1 MSYKRPLYLLPC
13 KSTIILIKRNILG
26 DNYWVLGVRFWVVSV
41 GWWWIVVMGDEGWGR
56 ILAFDS
62 FELWRGWWCQRK
74 GGIITAYIRVF
85 FIIKLLS
92 LLTFRVT
99 LLWVNGLDKVIA
111 WQIWQESFFLFFTY
125 RWLPVLLQGV
135 LLLRGGL
142 FLFCFL
148 ISSALLCLL
157 CLWGNDSWFVPP
169 YIL

>member
-1 MSYKRPLYLLPC
+1 MGGGC
-13 KSTIILIKRNILG
+13 
-26 DNYWVLGVRFWVVSV
+26 WVLGGEFWVVMNCCDGRWRVGEDFSLWFFWIMK
-41 GWWWIVVMGDEGWGR
+41 GWWS
-56 ILAFDS
+56 L
-62 FELWRGWWCQRK
+62 RK

-99 LLWVNGLDKVIA
+99 LLGVNGLDKIIG
-111 WQIWQESFFLFFTY
+111 WQIWQESRFWFFACWGL
-125 RWLPVLLQGV
+125 LVLLQGV

-148 ISSALLCLL
+148 IFSAFPCLL
-157 CLWGNDSWFVPP
+157 CLWTVNGRFVPP

>member
-26 DNYWVLGVRFWVVSV
+26 DNYWVVSVGFWVVSF

-62 FELWRGWWCQRK
+62 FELWRGWWCHRK

-111 WQIWQESFFLFFTY
+111 WQIWQESCFLFFHLSMVACPTSRGFIAA
-125 RWLPVLLQGV
+125 RWSFPLLFPN
-135 LLLRGGL
+135 LFGL
-142 FLFCFL
+142 AL
-148 ISSALLCLL
+148 SAL
-157 CLWGNDSWFVPP
+157 FVG
-169 YIL
+169 